1 MANPLTAGGFPDV
14 LDPRFDEVMDGVFSE
29 VPDIVPELYTIKSPD
44 QSTMRVSGLTPMGLI
59 TEFQGAYT
67 YDGPDQGYAVAIT
80 NKEFGGGV
88 MIERYLMEF
97 DQFDVIEQQ
106 WKLLARSLTQT
117 RQTYALRAFNSGFAV
132 DTAFDYSNDEGV
144 ALFSDS
150 HTTPRAGVSTASGFD
165 NLGTA
170 ALSPTAL
177 KAARLQFRKLKDL
190 AGQPIDGWEP
200 DTLIVPVDLKDRA
213 EEILK
218 TTTGLD
224 TAEGNVNVLSGAMSL
239 WSHIRLSDTNN
250 WFVVNK
256 AAMKDSL
263 RWYDKVKNES
273 KRMKDFDTEIG
284 KYTVYALFSCGRDS
298 VWQWGVGNS
307 VS

>member
-1 MANPLTAGGFPDV
+1 MASPLSVGGFPDV
-14 LDPRFDEVMDGVFSE
+14 LDPRFDEIMDGEFTA
-29 VPDIVPELYTIKSPD
+29 VPDVVPELYSVSTPD
-44 QSTMRVSGLTPMGLI
+44 QATMRVSGLTPMGLI
-59 TEFQGAYT
+59 PEFQGLYT
-67 YDGPDQGYAVAIT
+67 YDGPDQGYAVQIT

-88 MIERYLMEF
+88 QVERYLVEF
-97 DQFDVIEQQ
+97 DQFDIIEGR

-117 RQTYALRAFNSGFAV
+117 RQVYALRPFNAGFAV

-150 HTTPRAGVSTASGFD
+150 HTTPRAGVSTTVGFD
-165 NLGTA
+165 NLLTA
-170 ALSPTAL
+170 ALSPTSL

-250 WFVVNK
+250 WMIVK
-256 AAMKDSL
+256 KQAMKESL
-263 RWYDKVKNES
+263 RWYDKVKQES
-273 KRMKDFDTEIG
+273 KRQKDFDTEIG
-284 KYTVYALFSCGRDS
+284 KYTVYSLFGCGRDA
-298 VWQWGVGNS
+298 VWQWGVGAS